1 MSGKDGR
8 EMKEVKTKRS
18 AETEGTEDVK
28 KKKVEQ
34 PTGKFSVSNCTVCTV
49 HPHPC
54 SFTPKVTE
62 DGFTKVFTDGQ
73 CIFLGK
79 AGQQVGLGVWWDG
92 EHRLNCSQKGG
103 GQK

>member
-1 MSGKDGR
+1 M
-8 EMKEVKTKRS
+8 
-18 AETEGTEDVK
+18 
-28 KKKVEQ
+28 
-34 PTGKFSVSNCTVCTV
+34 
-49 HPHPC
+49 
-54 SFTPKVTE
+54 TE